1 MSTAFVSNKFTN
13 SVVALFEL
21 LLYRT
26 ITSHEL
32 SQNNG
37 ENERES
43 PKSEEI
49 YLPAISSNTSL
60 AGGAAP
66 LNGIAGA
73 PPCGGME

>member
-13 SVVALFEL
+13 SVVALFEPP
-21 LLYRT
+21 LYRT

-32 SQNNG
+32 LKNNG

-60 AGGAAP
+60 AGGVAP
-66 LNGIAGA
+66 LNGH
-73 PPCGGME
+73 